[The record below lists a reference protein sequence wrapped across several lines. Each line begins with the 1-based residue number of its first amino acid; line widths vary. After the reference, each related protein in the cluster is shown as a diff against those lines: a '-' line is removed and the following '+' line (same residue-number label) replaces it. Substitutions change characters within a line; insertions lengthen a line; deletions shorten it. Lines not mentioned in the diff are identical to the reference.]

1 MNIPSDTKGWMEEG
15 EEEEKK
21 VLLSVRPSELWD
33 SDRAACHSLL
43 GFRGMQALCAF
54 IQYVYITITL

>member
-1 MNIPSDTKGWMEEG
+1 MEEG

-21 VLLSVRPSELWD
+21 VLLSARPSELWD